1 MVIKPAEINLIAH
14 RKSSKEWI
22 ASFQM
27 IASSQVVF
35 AVELLLVNGLLEGKF
50 ALANLQAKG
59 IPGQPFRVPARNART
74 QAVGK
79 HCFYTGTQSGNP
91 SLRSAVKH

>member
-1 MVIKPAEINLIAH
+1 MV
-14 RKSSKEWI
+14 
-22 ASFQM
+22 
-27 IASSQVVF
+27 ASSRVVF
-35 AVELLLVNGLLEGKF
+35 AVELLLVNGLFEGKF

-59 IPGQPFRVPARNART
+59 TPGQRFRVPVRNTRT

-79 HCFYTGTQSGNP
+79 HCFYTGTQPGNP